1 MAKEPESKQERRPL
15 FTADELA
22 VARFVYIVHIRLFI
36 QSEPKVAPA
45 ILFYPLSWLIILDG
59 QAVCTSHF

>member
-22 VARFVYIVHIRLFI
+22 VARFVYIVHFRWFI
-36 QSEPKVAPA
+36 QSEPKVAPS
-45 ILFYPLSWLIILDG
+45 ILFHPLSWFIILDG
-59 QAVCTSHF
+59 QAACTSYF